1 MSQPSPDISRFLHG
15 VAPFSRLDSDAVEE
29 LAGRLKIRYHTKGD
43 PLGAFSPPGNDGLFI
58 IRKGA
63 VELLDPD
70 GEVIEQR
77 GEGDLFGHRIAF
89 GSAHADYS
97 AHAVEDCL
105 IWQIGARDVC
115 AMLERHP
122 ELTAFF
128 ESGPGARLRE
138 ESEIRARSET
148 VAELGLRKPTTAG
161 PDEPIAACARAMA
174 ESQVSCLPI
183 VKDDALI
190 GIITDR
196 DLRNRVLARGVDPDR
211 PVHDIMTAKPA
222 TVALDDRIESALVE
236 MMRLGI
242 HHLPVTDADGALAG
256 VVSAGD
262 LVRVQSPHPLRLV
275 RDIQRAG
282 TTEAVAEMARRGPRM
297 LAGLANAGANATEI
311 GRIAGRIT
319 DACTRRLLALAKDE
333 LGAPP
338 MAWAWLAFGS
348 QARLEQGLISDQD
361 NGLLLA
367 DEPDSSSAEY
377 FETLARRVCDGLN
390 ACGYIYCPGGVMA
403 RGEWRMSYAAWR
415 QRFDGWI
422 REPAPKSVM
431 QSSIFFD
438 MRAVAGDT
446 ELAGRLHREV
456 LQQARDREIFRRFLA
471 AESLGHKPPVG
482 LFRQFVQEHGGAHSH
497 GLNLKKRGVIPI
509 VDLARVRA
517 LEGALTVIHTEE
529 RLRAAA
535 ETDVMSES
543 DADDLIHAL
552 KFIADIRLRHQ
563 ARQLEAGEAL
573 DHLVNPDELS
583 GLHRRY
589 LRSAFRIVS
598 EAQKA
603 LALRYMI

>member
-1 MSQPSPDISRFLHG
+1 MSRPSPDISRFLHT
-15 VAPFSRLDSDAVEE
+15 VAPFSRLDSKAAEK
-29 LAGRLKIRYHTKGD
+29 LAGRLKVRYHTRGD
-43 PLGAFSPPGNDGLFI
+43 SIGEFSPPGCDGLFI
-58 IRKGA
+58 VRKGA
-63 VELLDPD
+63 VELRDPD
-70 GEVIEQR
+70 GGVIEQR
-77 GEGDLFGHRIAF
+77 GEGELFGHCIAF
-89 GSAHADYS
+89 GSERADYS
-97 AHAVEDCL
+97 ARAIEDCL
-105 IWQIGARDVC
+105 IWQLDARQVRV
-115 AMLERHP
+115 MLERHP

-138 ESEIRARSET
+138 ESELRARSET
-148 VAELGLRKPTTAG
+148 VAELGLRKPITAG
-161 PDEPIAACARAMA
+161 PEERITACARAMA

-183 VKDDALI
+183 VEDGALI

-196 DLRNRVLARGVDPDR
+196 DLRNRVLARGTDPDR
-211 PVHDIMTAKPA
+211 PVSEIMTANPA
-222 TVALDDRIESALVE
+222 TVALDGRIEAALVE

-242 HHLPVTDADGALAG
+242 HHLPVTNADGALAG

-297 LAGLANAGANATEI
+297 LAGLANAGASAFEI
-311 GRIAGRIT
+311 GRIAGRLT
-319 DACTRRLLALAKDE
+319 DACTQRLLALAEDE
-333 LGAPP
+333 LGRPP
-338 MAWAWLAFGS
+338 LEYAWLAFGS

-367 DEPDSSSAEY
+367 EAPDSSAAGY
-377 FETLARRVCDGLN
+377 FETLAGRVCDGLN
-390 ACGYIYCPGGVMA
+390 ACGYIHCPGGVMA
-403 RGEWRMSYAAWR
+403 KGEWRMSYAAWR

-431 QSSIFFD
+431 HSSIFFD
-438 MRAVAGDT
+438 MRAVAGQT
-446 ELAGRLHREV
+446 GLAGQLHHEV
-456 LQQARDREIFRRFLA
+456 LQKARDSEIFRRFLA
-471 AESLGHKPPVG
+471 GESLGHKPPVG
-482 LFRQFVQEHGGAHSH
+482 LFRQFVQEQGGKHSH

-517 LEGALTVIHTEE
+517 LEGALDVIHTED
-529 RLRAAA
+529 RLQAAA
-535 ETDVMSES
+535 GAGLMNES

-552 KFIADIRLRHQ
+552 RFIADIRLGHQ
-563 ARQLEAGEAL
+563 ARQLEAGETP
-573 DHLVNPDELS
+573 DHLVDPDEVS

-603 LALRYMI
+603 LALRYMT